1 MTERRSGSP
10 MSAVSVSAAVSGAV
24 VPGSAAS
31 VSAAVSG
38 SAVLVASDLDRTLI
52 YSLRSA
58 ELPPGSPVRLR
69 LVERDGEGAPLSH
82 LTERAAQLLAA
93 LAREAVVVPATT
105 RTVEQYRRIRLPG
118 PAAGGGGA
126 HWCPPYAVC
135 ANGGR
140 LLVAGEPDQDWAAV
154 VAWRLAEHAAPLPE
168 VAERLAAGGAGAGG
182 SGADGSGG
190 AAGGWL
196 LRQRVAEGLFV
207 YALVDRERLPAAW
220 LDELTAWCAERGW
233 TVSLQGRKLYA
244 VPRVLTKS
252 AAVAEVVRRQ
262 GGRVTVLAAGDS
274 LLDADLLLAADRA
287 WRPGHGELAERG
299 WTGPR
304 VTALEQRGA
313 LAGEQI
319 LSALLAH
326 VRSLTGRITG

>member
-1 MTERRSGSP
+1 MTERQSRSA
-10 MSAVSVSAAVSGAV
+10 SAVM
-24 VPGSAAS
+24 
-31 VSAAVSG
+31 
-38 SAVLVASDLDRTLI
+38 VASDLDRTLI

-82 LTERAAQLLAA
+82 LTERAAQLLAE
-93 LAREAVVVPATT
+93 LAREAVFVPATT

-118 PAAGGGGA
+118 PAGAGGFGPAGGGDGA
-126 HWCPPYAVC
+126 DWRPPYAIC

-154 VAWRLAEHAAPLPE
+154 VAQRLAAHAAPLPE
-168 VAERLAAGGAGAGG
+168 VAERLAGRGAAGGAGCGG
-182 SGADGSGG
+182 SGGGGG
-190 AAGGWL
+190 AEGGWL

-207 YALVDRERLPAAW
+207 YAIVDRERLPAAW

-262 GGRVTVLAAGDS
+262 GGRATVLAAGDS
-274 LLDADLLLAADRA
+274 LLDADLLLAADHA

-319 LSALLAH
+319 LSALLTR
-326 VRSLTGRITG
+326 VRQLNGQATDG